1 MPDINLAPTN
11 YELEAIQKRRK
22 MAELLMQQAQQ
33 PIEMPQVPG
42 ARISPIQGI
51 AKLLQ
56 AYTANEKL
64 KKADTEEKQYQ
75 SDYLSDLGFLMRN
88 AGKST
93 PATEAIPEKTENITT
108 PNIANQN
115 RQEVANR
122 QHLMG
127 DPNAALFKSSTA
139 AINPFEKQIF
149 QGMDKN
155 QEIEKLQELSQMPS
169 QTVEQRVT
177 PAVPAMAGSPLLSAD
192 LLSGNNANGY
202 IKTGAGKMAL
212 VQYLMQQQAQ
222 QQAAA
227 QRAQEAKLAVHS
239 VPPGAALVQD
249 NKPVYTNPAEP
260 KLREVKTID
269 PLTGMP
275 VTRFYPENVLVAMGN
290 IPDQY
295 KGFAAELI
303 TAKNLPANIKNDPQ
317 LLNLVGSELNKKAG
331 QVTEEDVAQYM
342 LKVAEIRA
350 KLSHEGIPF
359 AEPKPLKAASN
370 PLIKP
375 TLPKGVPLNAVP
387 TGQLTTDG
395 KPAYKTPDGK
405 IYVED

>member
-11 YELEAIQKRRK
+11 YELDAIQKRRR
-22 MAELLMQQAQQ
+22 MAELLSQQALQ
-33 PIEMPQVPG
+33 PLEMPQMPG
-42 ARISPIQGI
+42 VRISPIAGL

-56 AYTANEKL
+56 AYTAKTKL
-64 KKADTEEKQYQ
+64 EKADTEEKQYQ
-75 SDYLSDLGFLMRN
+75 SDYLSDVGFLMRN
-88 AGKST
+88 ANKTT
-93 PATEAIPEKTENITT
+93 PGTEAIPEKIETITT
-108 PNIANQN
+108 PNLANQN
-115 RQEVANR
+115 LQEVANR
-122 QHLMG
+122 QRLMR
-127 DPNAALFKSSTA
+127 DSNA

-149 QGMDKN
+149 QGMDSG
-155 QEIEKLQELSQMPS
+155 QASEKLLEISKLPGE
-169 QTVEQRVT
+169 TVEQRVT
-177 PAVPAMAGSPLLSAD
+177 PAVPAMAGSPLLSPD
-192 LLSGNNANGY
+192 LLSGNNADNY
-202 IKTGAGKMAL
+202 LKTSQGKMLLAQL
-212 VQYLMQQQAQ
+212 LMQQQAQ

-227 QRAQEAKLAVHS
+227 QRQQEAALAVHS
-239 VPPGAALVQD
+239 AAPGAALVQGG
-249 NKPVYTNPAEP
+249 KEVYKNPAEP

-275 VTRFYPENVLVAMGN
+275 VTRFYPENVLVAMGG

-331 QVTEEDVAQYM
+331 LVTEEDVAQYM
-342 LKVAEIRA
+342 LKVAETRA
-350 KLSHEGIPF
+350 KLGYESIPF
-359 AEPKPLKAASN
+359 PEPKPLTAASN

-375 TLPKGVPLNAVP
+375 TLPKGVPLDAVP

-405 IYVED
+405 IYVGD